1 MVISVLIQYHNI
13 NGINERQTW
22 LKLSGNWIL
31 FWRGELVDET
41 LLSIAADYGRGDDTV
56 SLESECRRRRAGGG
70 PGGGGGNKAQTEF
83 QPPDIDC
90 APQTRHTE
98 RRVYI

>member
-1 MVISVLIQYHNI
+1 MKD
-13 NGINERQTW
+13 
-22 LKLSGNWIL
+22 KLGSNCRETEFYFDG
-31 FWRGELVDET
+31 GELVDET

-70 PGGGGGNKAQTEF
+70 PGGGGNKAQTEF